1 MKGSQFQ
8 NDHYNAR
15 GLTPEAIAQ
24 SFVAPAQFEPVLSA
38 GNCVLVGPR
47 GSGKTTLLRMLDPR
61 ALLKWAPLNQRS
73 TTGSYIGVFVP
84 IDAAWISS
92 LTNALKST
100 CEERD
105 SGAYLAVYALSAARA
120 IVDVM
125 RWRSSEGGRGT
136 DFYVDIVPETEIDL
150 ASALSEAWLP
160 NHVRARSLLELR
172 VKIAMEIAQF
182 PRRWSRSDESSRS
195 KMAENYAN
203 PLDLIAITC
212 DVFNVFVGED
222 GRKWAL
228 LCDELEIA
236 PLAIQRVL
244 FGALRA
250 APQPLLLKYSITPR
264 QQIPFGSG
272 LDQPLPAND
281 YEVISLSYAT
291 REEGVP
297 EREREAFCIAL
308 WHSVVREMAPGN
320 EDLFLNPFKT
330 FDDPIL
336 VDADTGLA
344 RRDRFAE
351 GKPSLEERFGAVFR
365 ELAAKDRSFLKY
377 LQKKGVEI
385 SDLNQCSQA
394 VKDSVIRKVR
404 PLAEIRNYYLA
415 FEPNGAVRRLSRKAP
430 APYCGAKRV
439 FAVSEGHPRWLKYT
453 LAAMLAN
460 ITPNGQIK
468 VSDQGREIDNS
479 VYRIDARIKAL
490 PAQGVS
496 TKNFIDKLGIYFQEQ
511 VLGQEFSADPY
522 LSFRVDSAVDEGTI
536 ECLQQALYI
545 GAVIPMHGDIFDVF
559 TRGLSGHRFR
569 LSNWLAPMFKL
580 PLVAGK
586 VANLSNIMNFR
597 PRDSRDV
604 ELQLSLRLQK

>member
-1 MKGSQFQ
+1 MKGTQFQ
-8 NDHYNAR
+8 GDHYNAR

-24 SFVAPAQFEPVLSA
+24 SFVAPAQFDAVLSP

-61 ALLKWAPLNQRS
+61 ALREWASINSRS
-73 TTGSYIGVFVP
+73 TAGSYIGVFVP
-84 IDAAWISS
+84 IDAAWVSS

-100 CEERD
+100 SEESD
-105 SGAYLAVYALSAARA
+105 SAAYLAVYALSAARA
-120 IVDVM
+120 IIDVM
-125 RWRSSEGGRGT
+125 RWRISEASRGT
-136 DFYVDIVPETEIDL
+136 DFCVDVAPETELEL
-150 ASALSEAWLP
+150 ASSLSDTWLP
-160 NHVRARSLLELR
+160 GQDRARSLLELR
-172 VKIAMEIAQF
+172 VKITIEIAQL
-182 PRRWSRSDESSRS
+182 PRRWHRSDESSKA

-203 PLDLIAITC
+203 PLDLIAVAC

-264 QQIPFGSG
+264 QQIPFGTG

-291 REEGVP
+291 RQEGVP

-308 WHSVVREMAPGN
+308 WRSVVQEIAPDHA
-320 EDLFLNPFKT
+320 ESLSNPFKT
-330 FDDPIL
+330 FDDPLL
-336 VDADTGLA
+336 VDAEANLA
-344 RRDRFAE
+344 RRDRPGN
-351 GKPSLEERFGAVFR
+351 GKPGLEERFGPMFR
-365 ELAAKDRSFLKY
+365 ELASKDRSFLDY
-377 LQKKGVEI
+377 LRKKDVPLI
-385 SDLNQCSQA
+385 NLNECSQA

-404 PLAEIRNYYLA
+404 PLVEIRNYYLA
-415 FEPNGAVRRLSRKAP
+415 FESNGVVRRLSRKAP
-430 APYCGAKRV
+430 APYCGAPRI

-453 LAAMLAN
+453 LAAMLTN
-460 ITPNGQIK
+460 VTPSGQLK

-490 PAQGVS
+490 PARGAS
-496 TKNFIDKLGIYFQEQ
+496 TKSFIDKLGLYFQEQ
-511 VLGQEFSADPY
+511 VLGQVFSADPY
-522 LSFRVDSAVDEGTI
+522 LSFKVDSAVDEEAI

-545 GAVIPMHGDIFDVF
+545 GAIIPMHGDIFEVF
-559 TRGLSGHRFR
+559 TRGLDGHRFR
-569 LSNWLAPMFKL
+569 LSNWLAPMFKI

-586 VANLSNIMNFR
+586 AANLSSILKFT
-597 PRDSRDV
+597 PGDSRDL